1 MCIGMLSD
9 KLWDKF
15 FDLLFFVVT
24 ISLFFIAPLTQVL
37 GVMPADSK
45 CYESKLV
52 EVKHY
57 TMVEDRGILADK
69 YNIKTKDGKTL
80 TLTARV
86 VRKNKLPNSKHKD
99 GTKSV
104 KLRKAKSN
112 LHFWQKLFVV
122 FDPLSEL
129 IVATYK
135 YDY

>member
-1 MCIGMLSD
+1 MLSD

-15 FDLLFFVVT
+15 FDLLFFLVT

-37 GVMPADSK
+37 GVMPADSE
-45 CYESKLV
+45 CYEPKLV

-57 TMVEDRGILADK
+57 TRVEDRGILADK
-69 YNIKTKDGKTL
+69 YNVQIKNGKTL

-86 VRKNKLPNSKHKD
+86 VRENKLPNDKHKN
-99 GTKSV
+99 GSKSV
-104 KLRKAKSN
+104 ELRKAKSN

-122 FDPLSEL
+122 FDPPSEL
-129 IVATYK
+129 IVTTYK

>member
-1 MCIGMLSD
+1 MLSN

-37 GVMPADSK
+37 GVIPADSRY
-45 CYESKLV
+45 YEPKLV

-69 YNIKTKDGKTL
+69 YNIKTKDGKML

-86 VRKNKLPNSKHKD
+86 VRENKLPNSKHKD

-104 KLRKAKSN
+104 ELRKTKSN
-112 LHFWQKLFVV
+112 QRFWQRLFLMYN
-122 FDPLSEL
+122 PPSEL
-129 IVATYK
+129 IETTYK

>member
-1 MCIGMLSD
+1 MLLD

-24 ISLFFIAPLTQVL
+24 ISLFFIAPMTQIL
-37 GVMPADSK
+37 GVMPADSR
-45 CYESKLV
+45 YYDSRLV

-57 TMVEDRGILADK
+57 TKVEDRGILADK

-80 TLTARV
+80 TLTARLV
-86 VRKNKLPNSKHKD
+86 HENKLPNSKHKD
-99 GTKSV
+99 DTKSV
-104 KLRKAKSN
+104 ELRKTKSN

-122 FDPLSEL
+122 YSPPSEL
-129 IVATYK
+129 IVTTYK

>member
-1 MCIGMLSD
+1 MLLD

-24 ISLFFIAPLTQVL
+24 ISLFLIAPMTQIL
-37 GVMPADSK
+37 GVIPADSRY
-45 CYESKLV
+45 YEPRLV

-57 TMVEDRGILADK
+57 TKVEDRGVLADK

-80 TLTARV
+80 TLIARLV
-86 VRKNKLPNSKHKD
+86 HENKLPNSKHKD
-99 GTKSV
+99 DTKSV
-104 KLRKAKSN
+104 ELRKTKSN

-122 FDPLSEL
+122 YSPPSEL
-129 IVATYK
+129 IVTTYK

>member
-1 MCIGMLSD
+1 MLSD

-15 FDLLFFVVT
+15 FDLLFFLVT

-37 GVMPADSK
+37 GVMPADSE
-45 CYESKLV
+45 CYEPKLV

-57 TMVEDRGILADK
+57 TRVEDRGILADK
-69 YNIKTKDGKTL
+69 YNVQIKNGKTL

-86 VRKNKLPNSKHKD
+86 VRENKLPNSKHKD
-99 GTKSV
+99 DTKSV
-104 KLRKAKSN
+104 ELRKAKSN

-122 FDPLSEL
+122 FDPPSEL
-129 IVATYK
+129 IVTTYK

>member
-1 MCIGMLSD
+1 MLLD

-15 FDLLFFVVT
+15 FDLLLFVVA
-24 ISLFFIAPLTQVL
+24 ISLFFIAPMTQIL
-37 GVMPADSK
+37 GVMPADSRY
-45 CYESKLV
+45 YEPKLV
-52 EVKHY
+52 DVKHY
-57 TMVEDRGILADK
+57 TKVEDRGILVDK

-86 VRKNKLPNSKHKD
+86 VRENKLPNSKHKN

-104 KLRKAKSN
+104 ELRKTKSN

-122 FDPLSEL
+122 YSPPSEL
-129 IVATYK
+129 IVTTYK

>member
-1 MCIGMLSD
+1 MLSD
-9 KLWDKF
+9 KLWDTF

-24 ISLFFIAPLTQVL
+24 ISLFFIAPMTQVL
-37 GVMPADSK
+37 CVMPADSK
-45 CYESKLV
+45 CYEPKLV

-69 YNIKTKDGKTL
+69 YNVQTKDGKTL
-80 TLTARV
+80 TLTARITHE
-86 VRKNKLPNSKHKD
+86 NKLPDSKHKD

-104 KLRKAKSN
+104 ELRKTKGN

-122 FDPLSEL
+122 FDPPSEL
-129 IVATYK
+129 IVTTYK

>member
-1 MCIGMLSD
+1 MLSD

-37 GVMPADSK
+37 GMIPADSK
-45 CYESKLV
+45 CYEPKLV
-52 EVKHY
+52 EIKHY
-57 TMVEDRGILADK
+57 TKAEDKVILADK
-69 YNIKTKDGKTL
+69 YNVQIKNGKTL

-86 VRKNKLPNSKHKD
+86 VRENKLPNSKHKD

-104 KLRKAKSN
+104 ELRKAKSN

-122 FDPLSEL
+122 FDPPSEL
-129 IVATYK
+129 IVTTYK

>member
-1 MCIGMLSD
+1 MLLD

-24 ISLFFIAPLTQVL
+24 ISLFLIAPMTQIL
-37 GVMPADSK
+37 GVMPADSR
-45 CYESKLV
+45 YYDSRLV

-57 TMVEDRGILADK
+57 TKVEDRGILADK

-80 TLTARV
+80 TLTARLV
-86 VRKNKLPNSKHKD
+86 HENKLPNSKHKD
-99 GTKSV
+99 DTKSV
-104 KLRKAKSN
+104 ELRKTKSN

-122 FDPLSEL
+122 YSPPSEL
-129 IVATYK
+129 IVTTYK

>member
-1 MCIGMLSD
+1 MLSN
-9 KLWDKF
+9 KLWDTF
-15 FDLLFFVVT
+15 FDLL
-24 ISLFFIAPLTQVL
+24 SFFIIVGLFLIAPMTQIL
-37 GVMPADSK
+37 GMIPADSRY
-45 CYESKLV
+45 YEPKLV

-86 VRKNKLPNSKHKD
+86 VRENKLPNSKHKD

-104 KLRKAKSN
+104 ELRKTKSN
-112 LHFWQKLFVV
+112 QHFWQRLFLMYN
-122 FDPLSEL
+122 PPSEL
-129 IVATYK
+129 IITTYK

>member
-1 MCIGMLSD
+1 MLSD

-15 FDLLFFVVT
+15 FDLLFFLVT
-24 ISLFFIAPLTQVL
+24 ISLFLIVPAMQFL
-37 GVMPADSK
+37 GVISADSQ

-57 TMVEDRGILADK
+57 IKVEDRGILADK

-86 VRKNKLPNSKHKD
+86 VRENKLPNSKHKD
-99 GTKSV
+99 STKSV
-104 KLRKAKSN
+104 ELRKTRSN
-112 LHFWQKLFVV
+112 LHFWQRLFLVSN
-122 FDPLSEL
+122 PPSEL
-129 IVATYK
+129 IITTYK

>member
-1 MCIGMLSD
+1 MLSD

-15 FDLLFFVVT
+15 FDLLLFVVA

-37 GVMPADSK
+37 GVIPADSRY
-45 CYESKLV
+45 YEPKLV

-86 VRKNKLPNSKHKD
+86 VRENKLPNSKHKD

-104 KLRKAKSN
+104 ELRKTKSN
-112 LHFWQKLFVV
+112 QRFWQRLFLMYN
-122 FDPLSEL
+122 PPSEL
-129 IVATYK
+129 IVTTYK